1 MLILLPAKKPTA
13 IKDGVS
19 GRLSK
24 PVLYLNEFEAVEVK
38 HEIITYWNYSF
49 NINIFRLS
57 AG

>member
-1 MLILLPAKKPTA
+1 MLLPAKKPTA
-13 IKDGVS
+13 IKYRIS